1 MWLGGS
7 AGTGGNDKSGFHL
20 VCYDA
25 SAVCNIQQ
33 LQNRCMMFGSGNDGK
48 NPLATMGTSC
58 SLFTFFVHFGP
69 DRRGQEQLAGI
80 VSDI

>member
-1 MWLGGS
+1 
-7 AGTGGNDKSGFHL
+7 
-20 VCYDA
+20 
-25 SAVCNIQQ
+25 
-33 LQNRCMMFGSGNDGK
+33 MMFGSGNDGK